1 MQYALQISVLS
12 SDYTRQ
18 TVIAKGTPSLYNG
31 RIQQRYSWMT
41 NGQYFACGQ
50 TDMVEKL
57 HLWE

>member
-1 MQYALQISVLS
+1 MPWVDLS

-18 TVIAKGTPSLYNG
+18 TVIAKGLHHYTMD
-31 RIQQRYSWMT
+31 IQQRYSWMT